1 MNSKENVLEHTCRM
15 LDKRMCRWE
24 GKENR
29 ASFPNKN
36 PCNLQVMMLKPLDF
50 PRENWRIFDMQ
61 VDSFAMAKTTFFS
74 KTLKTQARFSTR
86 REVYVSIIHAFP

>member
-1 MNSKENVLEHTCRM
+1 MNSKEYVLEHTGRM

-50 PRENWRIFDMQ
+50 PWENWKDFW
-61 VDSFAMAKTTFFS
+61 
-74 KTLKTQARFSTR
+74 
-86 REVYVSIIHAFP
+86 HAGQ